1 MRGSRVTRSHASL
14 PPSGGNPDE
23 SPHLGLTAPAPR
35 GPSTRGRST
44 LNAQSLAAGAQQA
57 KREGL
62 TEATEP
68 ADKAAAVGVDE
79 DTVLGAVGVRP
90 LRKLRP
96 VPRQARPV
104 PTPSSSSMPPRP
116 VYDPFSARRRR
127 APEWLIS
134 YTATL
139 VVGDLLAVGLG
150 VTLALFLP
158 LSGGTPG
165 NRIVELVVA
174 AWAVLLAALGADAPP
189 RLGSRSDE
197 YRRVL
202 VGGLTAIA
210 LLSFAVQVWP
220 TVGLERLLLVGAPIT
235 TVLTLVGRN
244 LNRRRIQA
252 ARRRG
257 LMTKRVV
264 LVGRPRALADLA
276 RRLCRDAASGLRVV
290 GACVPAPDDALVLA
304 DEGVPVLGGLQEVL
318 RSLDDVGADAVVVAS
333 ASETASQYLRDLAW
347 RLEGTNI
354 ELLVVP
360 GLVEVASN
368 RLQVRPTTSLPL
380 LQVQEPEFRGS
391 RRMLK
396 SLMDRT
402 VAGLLLLVAA
412 PGMIAIAVAI
422 RLGSSGPVL
431 YRHRRIGKRGREFD
445 VLKFRSMVTDAEDKL
460 AELMAFN
467 EGNDVQFKMRQDP
480 RVTRV
485 GAFLRRY
492 SLDELPQL
500 INVLKGD
507 MSLVGPRPHVTR
519 EVELYGPEMHRRL
532 LVKPGITGLWQVSGR
547 SDLSWEESVELDI
560 RYVENWS
567 LGLDLTILWRTFRA
581 VLGSDGAY

>member
-1 MRGSRVTRSHASL
+1 
-14 PPSGGNPDE
+14 
-23 SPHLGLTAPAPR
+23 
-35 GPSTRGRST
+35 
-44 LNAQSLAAGAQQA
+44 
-57 KREGL
+57 
-62 TEATEP
+62 
-68 ADKAAAVGVDE
+68 
-79 DTVLGAVGVRP
+79 
-90 LRKLRP
+90 
-96 VPRQARPV
+96 
-104 PTPSSSSMPPRP
+104 MPPRP

-174 AWAVLLAALGADAPP
+174 AWAVLLAALGAYAER
-189 RLGSRSDE
+189 RLGSGSDE